1 MSASSPRPDARK
13 GPGDPILRI
22 SGLRVEFQDTDGIR
36 VAVADS
42 TLEVCPGEVLGI
54 VGESGSG
61 KTVTC
66 AAAMGLLNGWPGIT
80 AGSVEFDTGDGLV
93 NLLAGLDK
101 TLLREPGKPV
111 RKKERAWKFYVKR
124 HFRPHWG
131 SGMTMIFQNPQSALN
146 PFWKVGQLV
155 GEAVRLRDPGLSKA
169 ARRRRGLDW
178 LERVKL
184 NNPDRVWTSYPHELS
199 GGMAQ
204 RVMIASALARGARLL
219 FADEPTTGLDTTV
232 KARIVELF
240 SALRREEKLALVVI
254 SHDLGVVASL
264 SDRVVVMKDGLIVET
279 RHIRDVTGRA
289 PDLDAYTQ
297 ELIGA
302 VDVWKETAADDG
314 AGDPSEP
321 PAAAAPSVGSGP
333 AEAAAAES
341 VAGEAQTESGAA
353 AEPTGVVDGEGGD
366 DAGRG

>member
-1 MSASSPRPDARK
+1 MSGAARAADALH
-13 GPGDPILRI
+13 GPGDPILRVR
-22 SGLRVEFQDTDGIR
+22 GLRVEFQDNDGIR

-80 AGSVEFDTGDGLV
+80 AGSVEFDAGDGLV
-93 NLLAGLDK
+93 DLLEGMES
-101 TLLREPGKPV
+101 TLRREPGKPV
-111 RKKERAWKFYVKR
+111 QKKQRAWKFFAKR
-124 HFRPHWG
+124 RFTPHWG
-131 SGMTMIFQNPQSALN
+131 RGMTMIFQNPQSALN
-146 PFWKVGQLV
+146 PFWRVEHLV
-155 GEAVRLRDPGLSKA
+155 GEAVRLREPELSRA
-169 ARRRRGLDW
+169 QRRQRGLEW

-184 NNPDRVWTSYPHELS
+184 NNPERVWTSYPHELS

-204 RVMIASALARGARLL
+204 RVMIAAALARGARLL

-289 PDLDAYTQ
+289 ADLHPYTQ

-302 VDVWKETAADDG
+302 VDVWKETAPADV
-314 AGDPSEP
+314 APDP
-321 PAAAAPSVGSGP
+321 
-333 AEAAAAES
+333 
-341 VAGEAQTESGAA
+341 
-353 AEPTGVVDGEGGD
+353 GGR
-366 DAGRG
+366 DAGHG